1 MHSIFL
7 FFTLNYQVEPLVSL
21 DNETSYLFFLK
32 KKGDITIS
40 DWQSQSDIETCK
52 IKNA

>member
-7 FFTLNYQVEPLVSL
+7 FFTLNYQVEPLVPH
-21 DNETSYLFFLK
+21 DNETSPFFSK

-40 DWQSQSDIETCK
+40 DRQSLSDIETCK

>member
-1 MHSIFL
+1 MRSIFL
-7 FFTLNYQVEPLVSL
+7 FFTSNYQVKPLVSL

-32 KKGDITIS
+32 KKGDIKLEDTYYVS
-40 DWQSQSDIETCK
+40 SNETCK

>member
-7 FFTLNYQVEPLVSL
+7 FFTLNYQVKPLVSL
-21 DNETSYLFFLK
+21 DNETSPFFSK
-32 KKGDITIS
+32 KKGDIKLEDTYYMS
-40 DWQSQSDIETCK
+40 SNETCK